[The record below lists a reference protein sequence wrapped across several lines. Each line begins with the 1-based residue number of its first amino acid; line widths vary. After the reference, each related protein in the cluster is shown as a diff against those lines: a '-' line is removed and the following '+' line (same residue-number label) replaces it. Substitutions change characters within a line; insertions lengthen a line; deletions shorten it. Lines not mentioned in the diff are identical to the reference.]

1 MEKLA
6 AQYTTTSATLT
17 LQAGSRATET
27 LVRLVGTGPS
37 TGGLSKLVLS
47 GVKIRHT
54 VLEAV
59 SAGQEGLAQV
69 RTLEIRA
76 CSLAAAGTGAS
87 NGGFAVPQPPGRA
100 RAQTQSVPPAPYS
113 IPPTPY
119 SVPSTPVQQDSAPP
133 TPQFGPTPHPPNP
146 QRSQTF
152 NSYTYG
158 STNPYVSTSNR
169 TNSAPT
175 LPLHATS
182 APATTPS
189 FPGVP
194 QPTPNIPG
202 VHPVPNAPPAP
213 TPGISSLGPL
223 FTSPPLIIP
232 LPSVNG
238 ISISLSN
245 LHIPPTAVRINLV
258 PSTPSTPTQAG
269 PFYTEHDTPRANRV
283 VAKKKA
289 SSGEDDG
296 EDNDEGDASTIHAPS
311 ESAYSADTTV
321 ASAGT
326 GSMLGSDSDEDE
338 DGGVDKDGGKTVLDT
353 DVLPAEVQTRS
364 KETLAKDANA
374 NLSPIADSSSSSDE
388 NNPRGDEEEDETD
401 SNEADGGS
409 ELGDLSLDDEP
420 NDGTVTPGGRSVRD
434 RPGTPGIRRTASRTA
449 TEAGTGTGGS
459 TSSVNGG
466 TTPRLSGASTPKTT
480 TNPHLQ
486 SLRNGLHSASM
497 SNLRAAAHH
506 AFSAQ
511 QHSAS
516 SSDLHAAFKAKESAQ
531 DSRSGNPYARGAFGS
546 AGPNLTSVPRGRSSL
561 PTPKQGGFAHFSTT
575 RILLHHH
582 RSLQTFLPYLPYPR
596 PKDPIHHPARR

>member
-37 TGGLSKLVLS
+37 AGGLSKLVLS

-76 CSLAAAGTGAS
+76 CSLAAAGTGTN

-113 IPPTPY
+113 TPPTPY

-133 TPQFGPTPHPPNP
+133 TPQLGPTPHPPNP

-152 NSYTYG
+152 NSYTYSG
-158 STNPYVSTSNR
+158 STNPYVPTSNR
-169 TNSAPT
+169 TNSAPS

-232 LPSVNG
+232 PPNING
-238 ISISLSN
+238 TSISLSN

-269 PFYTEHDTPRANRV
+269 PLYTEHDTPRANRV
-283 VAKKKA
+283 VAKKV
-289 SSGEDDG
+289 SSGEEDG
-296 EDNDEGDASTIHAPS
+296 EDNGEGDASTVHAPS

-326 GSMLGSDSDEDE
+326 ASMLGSDSDEDE
-338 DGGVDKDGGKTVLDT
+338 DGGVDKDGGKKVLNV
-353 DVLPAEVQTRS
+353 DVLPAELQTRS
-364 KETLAKDANA
+364 KETPAKDTNA
-374 NLSPIADSSSSSDE
+374 NLSPVTNSSSSSDE
-388 NNPRGDEEEDETD
+388 HNPKGDDDEDETD

-409 ELGDLSLDDEP
+409 ELGDLFLDDEP

-449 TEAGTGTGGS
+449 TEAGTGTGTGGS

-480 TNPHLQ
+480 NRFDVE
-486 SLRNGLHSASM
+486 SSCCCASCVF
-497 SNLRAAAHH
+497 SAAA
-506 AFSAQ
+506 
-511 QHSAS
+511 
-516 SSDLHAAFKAKESAQ
+516 
-531 DSRSGNPYARGAFGS
+531 
-546 AGPNLTSVPRGRSSL
+546 
-561 PTPKQGGFAHFSTT
+561 
-575 RILLHHH
+575 
-582 RSLQTFLPYLPYPR
+582 
-596 PKDPIHHPARR
+596 